1 MRVVKVKLEGLN
13 GPTVY
18 RNVDAAVDELRTQI
32 EFGLAEG
39 DDTPIAVT
47 FDDLSEEEYHALP
60 EFVGY

>member
-32 EFGLAEG
+32 EFGLA
-39 DDTPIAVT
+39 
-47 FDDLSEEEYHALP
+47 
-60 EFVGY
+60 